1 MKKNLFYTII
11 LTLIGLHAGAQQT
24 QDISSGVAR
33 TIYDLLRTVPGVEI
47 ASGASLKDQPKVYIR
62 DARNMKGKV
71 AALFVLDNV
80 IYEGDIAA
88 INPIDVA
95 NVTVLKDAASAS
107 AYGSRGFG
115 GVILIST
122 KNGKGY
128 VPPTVSSYEK
138 SAYQYFINK
147 GTELKVIG
155 KDGKTITTG
164 VISRETDSSI
174 IIRKKEIHKKLIEKV
189 EIIIE

>member
-189 EIIIE
+189 EMIIE

>member
-1 MKKNLFYTII
+1 MTRII
-11 LTLIGLHAGAQQT
+11 LYMIMFTVFGLHVEAQQT
-24 QDISSGVAR
+24 QDISSGAAR

-47 ASGASLKDQPKVYIR
+47 ASGASVRDQPKVYIR
-62 DARNMKGKV
+62 DARNLKGKI

-95 NVTVLKDAASAS
+95 SVTVLKDAASAA

-115 GVILIST
+115 GVILITT

-128 VPPTVSSYEK
+128 IPPVVSSYEK

-174 IIRKKEIHKKLIEKV
+174 FIRKKEIHKKLIEKV
-189 EIIIE
+189 EMIIE

>member
-1 MKKNLFYTII
+1 MKPKI
-11 LTLIGLHAGAQQT
+11 LSVVFLILAALPSWAQLT
-24 QDISSGVAR
+24 QDISSGAAR
-33 TIYDLLRTVPGVEI
+33 SIYDLLRSVPGVEV

-71 AALFVLDNV
+71 AALFVLDNA

-95 NVTVLKDAASAS
+95 NVTVLKDAASAA

-122 KNGKGY
+122 KNGKGF
-128 VPPTVSSYEK
+128 VPPVVSSYEK

-147 GTELKVIG
+147 GTELRVIG
-155 KDGKTITTG
+155 KDGKIITTG
-164 VISRETDSSI
+164 VISRESDSSI
-174 IIRKKEIHKKLIEKV
+174 FIRKKEIHKKLIEKV
-189 EIIIE
+189 EMIIE